1 MADDEIV
8 SDPFAERNFGAV
20 MQKRIKEADEF
31 YNIAIPGEFISR
43 RRKNKFW
50 LCVKISNLPGRFGAG
65 VGVGGG
71 VCERISKV
79 GTSHDAEIL
88 IGTLSNSGILGGSFF
103 GPFFRKSSIDNY
115 EIICYN

>member
-1 MADDEIV
+1 MCEDKQLANGPV
-8 SDPFAERNFGAV
+8 RG
-20 MQKRIKEADEF
+20 
-31 YNIAIPGEFISR
+31 GG
-43 RRKNKFW
+43 
-50 LCVKISNLPGRFGAG
+50 GRGG
-65 VGVGGG
+65 RGG

-88 IGTLSNSGILGGSFF
+88 IGTLNNSDILGGSFF

>member
-20 MQKRIKEADEF
+20 IQKRIKEADEF

-43 RRKNKFW
+43 RRKNKFC
-50 LCVKISNLPGRFGAG
+50 LCVKISNLPMGRFGAG

-71 VCERISKV
+71 VFV
-79 GTSHDAEIL
+79 GEYL
-88 IGTLSNSGILGGSFF
+88 
-103 GPFFRKSSIDNY
+103 K
-115 EIICYN
+115 